1 MTAPSTSP
9 FRNVTS
15 REVTG
20 AANWLASEK
29 SLPHPIIPEL
39 RKRFGLSAAEAV
51 RAIREANLIR
61 ARAL

>member
-9 FRNVTS
+9 SRGVTS
-15 REVTG
+15 HDITG

-29 SLPHPIIPEL
+29 SPPHPVIPEL
-39 RKRFGLSAAEAV
+39 RKRFRLSAVEAV